1 MRDQLHLMQPG
12 MDFLLCKS
20 NEGRTGDG
28 FEAMGARLAL
38 EVAEYLQVGGHQHL
52 LSAAAARRAQHLQ
65 ALQQLWRPSTQQ
77 CQSNGWEWQTISK

>member
-1 MRDQLHLMQPG
+1 MAKWPCLSTLFAPALQGAATDLRLVRDQLHLMQPG

-38 EVAEYLQVGGHQHL
+38 EVAEYLQVGVP
-52 LSAAAARRAQHLQ
+52 QHLQ
-65 ALQQLWRPSTQQ
+65 ALQQL
-77 CQSNGWEWQTISK
+77 